1 MLLTVAVIGSAHG
14 LRGEVRLDVRTDNP
28 AQRLAPGTV
37 LPTEGGPLA
46 ELTVERVRRD
56 GEKVYARF
64 VEIADRT
71 AAEALRGVRL
81 LVDADAEEDAEDDA
95 YYPHQLRGL
104 RVEHVDGREL
114 GVVKDLL
121 PGAAQDLLVVKAA
134 GGEVLV
140 PFVSAIAREVDL
152 VGARVVLDP
161 PGGMFPGLGEAL

>member
-37 LPTEGGPLA
+37 LPTDAGPLP
-46 ELTVERVRRD
+46 ELTVERIRRD
-56 GEKVYARF
+56 GEKLYARF
-64 VEIADRT
+64 VEISDRT
-71 AAEALRGVRL
+71 EAEALRGVRL
-81 LVDADAEEDAEDDA
+81 LVNADASEEEEDAF
-95 YYPHQLRGL
+95 YPHQLRGL

-114 GVVKDLL
+114 GEVKDLL
-121 PGAAQDLLVVKAA
+121 PGAAQDLLVVKVT

-140 PFVSAIAREVDL
+140 PFVSAIAQEVDL
-152 VGARVVLDP
+152 AGGRIVLDP